1 MDIVYFTVIALGL
14 YYMANALLE
23 WIERKRGARFE
34 NRQVV
39 FLAIM
44 LPLTLVTFWLIRAW
58 SGPGA

>member
-1 MDIVYFTVIALGL
+1 MEIVYFTVIAIGL
-14 YYMANALLE
+14 YYVANALLE

-34 NRQVV
+34 NRQVI

-44 LPLTLVTFWLIRAW
+44 LPLTLLTFWLIRVW